1 MIWQQAKGPLRRWS
15 ECDLH
20 GKQQIWCGGIKGV
33 WNLMAGLNTM
43 NCNGCGMLM
52 SMATISIGNTR
63 RRAMHGNELS
73 LTGNRLLP
81 TLSRAGCFA
90 VASILPAASHSFC
103 PAVRPFLQHFS
114 IFMLNRRPTTEIEA
128 FRSASASGE
137 TVQGLVIVGSPFFQ
151 LTVTKVAI
159 CIFSC
164 LGRCCC
170 CHCPESERHSIEILL
185 TSTRLGLPLTPL
197 PHQEVPRYDQLVSC
211 HRQWWGTARY

>member
-1 MIWQQAKGPLRRWS
+1 
-15 ECDLH
+15 
-20 GKQQIWCGGIKGV
+20 
-33 WNLMAGLNTM
+33 MAGLNIM

-52 SMATISIGNTR
+52 SMATISGGGTR

-73 LTGNRLLP
+73 LTGYRLLP
-81 TLSRAGCFA
+81 ALSRGR
-90 VASILPAASHSFC
+90 ILPAASHSFC

-114 IFMLNRRPTTEIEA
+114 IFMLNRRPTTQIEA
-128 FRSASASGE
+128 FRSASAIGE

-170 CHCPESERHSIEILL
+170 CHCPESERHSIEIFL
-185 TSTRLGLPLTPL
+185 TSTVWAFL
-197 PHQEVPRYDQLVSC
+197 
-211 HRQWWGTARY
+211 